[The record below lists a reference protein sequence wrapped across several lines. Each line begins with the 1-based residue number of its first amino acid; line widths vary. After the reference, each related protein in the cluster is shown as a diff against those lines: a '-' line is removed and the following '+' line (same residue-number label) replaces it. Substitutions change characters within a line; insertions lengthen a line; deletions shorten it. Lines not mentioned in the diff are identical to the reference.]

1 MNGKQLKNSIL
12 QWAIQGK
19 LVPQD
24 PNDEPAS
31 VLLERIRAEK
41 ARLVKEKKI
50 KKDKNESI
58 IYRGDD
64 NSYYEKFLATG
75 EVKCIDEEIPF
86 EIPDGWE
93 WEKLGNIASICGGK
107 RIPVGQSLTT
117 INTGHKYIRVTDMKN
132 HSVNSNDIHYITED
146 IYQKIKAYYISK
158 EDLYI
163 TVAGT
168 IGHIGEIPEEF
179 DNANL
184 TENANKIVFRQMDKK
199 FLMYCLS
206 SDVVQSQ
213 ITAFITKVGQPK
225 LAIMR
230 IQNLL
235 IPVPPLK
242 EQFRIVNAINLTM
255 PFVNRYESLS
265 NDLSKLNISI
275 FELLKK
281 SILQEAIQGKLVP
294 QVQTEGT
301 AQELLEQ
308 IRQEKEQLVK
318 EGKLKKSAITDSVIY
333 KGDDNKYY
341 ETINGK
347 LVEIELPFEYPNN
360 WTVLRLKDICQLTDG
375 EKKLGKGVCLDAKYL
390 RGKSSATIIEKGRF
404 VLAGDSI
411 ILVDGENSGEVFSAP
426 DDGYMGS
433 TFKQLWLSSVMWK
446 PYVLAFILFYKSELR
461 NSKRGAA
468 IPHLNKE
475 LFYNLPIGIPPLAEQ
490 KRITQR
496 IDELFQLLK

>member
-1 MNGKQLKNSIL
+1 MGTTLFH
-12 QWAIQGK
+12 
-19 LVPQD
+19 
-24 PNDEPAS
+24 
-31 VLLERIRAEK
+31 LLLLRFIS
-41 ARLVKEKKI
+41 L
-50 KKDKNESI
+50 S
-58 IYRGDD
+58 
-64 NSYYEKFLATG
+64 SYYEKFIATG

-117 INTGHKYIRVTDMKN
+117 VNTGHKYIRVTDMKN

-255 PFVNRYESLS
+255 PFVDRYESLS

-294 QVQTEGT
+294 QIPEEGT
-301 AQELLEQ
+301 AQELLAE
-308 IRQEKEQLVK
+308 IHKEKELLVK
-318 EGKLKKSAITDSVIY
+318 EGKLKKSSLIDSIIY

-341 ETINGK
+341 EQVGNGNVNITEEIPFDLPDSWAWVRFGQYVRMSIGKTPPRGETKYWTNGK
-347 LVEIELPFEYPNN
+347 YPWVSISDMSDYGMVITTKESVSEYAKSLFGEISPVGTLIMSFKLTVGRTSLLNTSAYHNEAIISIYPFVDKNCQARNYLFHILPIISNLGDSKDAIKGKTLNSKSLNNLLLPLPPLDEQGRIVAMIELLFDK
-360 WTVLRLKDICQLTDG
+360 LK
-375 EKKLGKGVCLDAKYL
+375 
-390 RGKSSATIIEKGRF
+390 
-404 VLAGDSI
+404 
-411 ILVDGENSGEVFSAP
+411 
-426 DDGYMGS
+426 
-433 TFKQLWLSSVMWK
+433 
-446 PYVLAFILFYKSELR
+446 
-461 NSKRGAA
+461 
-468 IPHLNKE
+468 
-475 LFYNLPIGIPPLAEQ
+475 
-490 KRITQR
+490 
-496 IDELFQLLK
+496 

>member
-1 MNGKQLKNSIL
+1 MFDTL
-12 QWAIQGK
+12 
-19 LVPQD
+19 
-24 PNDEPAS
+24 
-31 VLLERIRAEK
+31 
-41 ARLVKEKKI
+41 LVKQFTI
-50 KKDKNESI
+50 NNNVYYLQIHS
-58 IYRGDD
+58 
-64 NSYYEKFLATG
+64 SYYEKFLATG
-75 EVKCIDEEIPF
+75 EVKCIDDEIPF
-86 EIPDGWE
+86 EIPQGWE

-107 RIPVGQSLTT
+107 RIPVGKSLTT
-117 INTGHKYIRVTDMKN
+117 VNTGHKYIRVTDMKN

-184 TENANKIVFRQMDKK
+184 TENANKIVFRQIDKK

-281 SILQEAIQGKLVP
+281 SILQEAIQGKLVT
-294 QVQTEGT
+294 QIAEEGT

-308 IRQEKEQLVK
+308 IRKEKQKLVK
-318 EGKLKKSAITDSVIY
+318 EGKLKKSALTDSVIY
-333 KGDDNKYY
+333 KGDDNKYF
-341 ETINGK
+341 EKNGK
-347 LVEIELPFEYPNN
+347 IEKDITNEIPFEIPDTWAWSRLSNLVVLISGRDLEQSQYNSVSNGIPYMTGASNFRN
-360 WTVLRLKDICQLTDG
+360 GNLIKNRWTETPIVISILGDLLITCKGTIGEMSFNTIGDIHIARQIMALRSSFVNLKYIQY
-375 EKKLGKGVCLDAKYL
+375 YL
-390 RGKSSATIIEKGRF
+390 SANIQELQKQANSMIPGISRDTLLNALVPLPPLIEQARIVSK
-404 VLAGDSI
+404 I
-411 ILVDGENSGEVFSAP
+411 
-426 DDGYMGS
+426 
-433 TFKQLWLSSVMWK
+433 KQLASIM
-446 PYVLAFILFYKSELR
+446 
-461 NSKRGAA
+461 
-468 IPHLNKE
+468 KE
-475 LFYNLPIGIPPLAEQ
+475 
-490 KRITQR
+490 
-496 IDELFQLLK
+496 

>member
-1 MNGKQLKNSIL
+1 MS
-12 QWAIQGK
+12 
-19 LVPQD
+19 
-24 PNDEPAS
+24 
-31 VLLERIRAEK
+31 
-41 ARLVKEKKI
+41 
-50 KKDKNESI
+50 
-58 IYRGDD
+58 
-64 NSYYEKFLATG
+64 SYYEKFIATG
-75 EVKCIDEEIPF
+75 EVKCIDDEIPF
-86 EIPDGWE
+86 EIPQGWE

-117 INTGHKYIRVTDMKN
+117 VNTGHKYIRVTDMKN

-255 PFVNRYESLS
+255 PFVDRYESLS

-294 QVQTEGT
+294 QIQAEGT
-301 AQELLEQ
+301 AQELLAE
-308 IRQEKEQLVK
+308 IHKEKELLVK
-318 EGKLKKSAITDSVIY
+318 EGKLKKSSLIDSIIY

-341 ETINGK
+341 EQVGNTVYDITEEINFDLPKNWCWTRLSTIVRMSIGKTPPRGEQLYWSNGK
-347 LVEIELPFEYPNN
+347 YN
-360 WTVLRLKDICQLTDG
+360 WVSISDMTNSCVITETK
-375 EKKLGKGVCLDAKYL
+375 EK
-390 RGKSSATIIEKGRF
+390 I
-404 VLAGDSI
+404 
-411 ILVDGENSGEVFSAP
+411 
-426 DDGYMGS
+426 
-433 TFKQLWLSSVMWK
+433 
-446 PYVLAFILFYKSELR
+446 SE
-461 NSKRGAA
+461 
-468 IPHLNKE
+468 
-475 LFYNLPIGIPPLAEQ
+475 
-490 KRITQR
+490 
-496 IDELFQLLK
+496 

>member
-1 MNGKQLKNSIL
+1 MVLPNSL
-12 QWAIQGK
+12 
-19 LVPQD
+19 
-24 PNDEPAS
+24 S
-31 VLLERIRAEK
+31 
-41 ARLVKEKKI
+41 
-50 KKDKNESI
+50 
-58 IYRGDD
+58 
-64 NSYYEKFLATG
+64 SYYEKFIATG
-75 EVKCIDEEIPF
+75 EVRCIDEEIPF
-86 EIPDGWE
+86 EIPRGWE

-117 INTGHKYIRVTDMKN
+117 VNTGHKYIRVTDMKN

-242 EQFRIVNAINLTM
+242 EQSRIVNAINLTM
-255 PFVNRYESLS
+255 PFVDRYESLS

-294 QVQTEGT
+294 QIQAEGT
-301 AQELLEQ
+301 AQELLAE
-308 IRQEKEQLVK
+308 IHKEKELLVK
-318 EGKLKKSAITDSVIY
+318 EGKLKKSSLIDSIIY
-333 KGDDNKYY
+333 KGDDNKYF
-341 ETINGK
+341 EKNGK
-347 LVEIELPFEYPNN
+347 IEKDITNEIPFEIPDTWAWSRLSNLVILLSGRDLEPSQYNSVSNGIPYMTGASNFRN
-360 WTVLRLKDICQLTDG
+360 GNLIKNRWTETPIVISILGDLLITCKGTIGEMSFNTIGDIHIARQIMALRSSFVNLKYIQY
-375 EKKLGKGVCLDAKYL
+375 YL
-390 RGKSSATIIEKGRF
+390 SANIQELQKQANSMIPGISRDTLLNALVPLPPLIEQARIVSK
-404 VLAGDSI
+404 I
-411 ILVDGENSGEVFSAP
+411 
-426 DDGYMGS
+426 
-433 TFKQLWLSSVMWK
+433 KQLASIM
-446 PYVLAFILFYKSELR
+446 R
-461 NSKRGAA
+461 
-468 IPHLNKE
+468 
-475 LFYNLPIGIPPLAEQ
+475 
-490 KRITQR
+490 
-496 IDELFQLLK
+496 